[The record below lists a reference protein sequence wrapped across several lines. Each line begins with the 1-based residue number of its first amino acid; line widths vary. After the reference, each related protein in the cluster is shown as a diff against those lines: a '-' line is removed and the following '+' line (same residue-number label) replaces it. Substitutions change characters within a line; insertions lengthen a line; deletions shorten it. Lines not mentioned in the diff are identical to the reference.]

1 MNITSHLL
9 CPECLNFVC
18 IGKNQSLLHLPG
30 RLYLTNEPIQDKN
43 ITA

>member
-18 IGKNQSLLHLPG
+18 IGKNLSLLHLDCI
-30 RLYLTNEPIQDKN
+30 LTNEPMQDKN